1 MLQIVDENETKIV
14 SKRSKENQQKM
25 NYVSCI
31 LNCVHIENL
40 DLKLKLKEVEP
51 EDSDSS
57 LNYAV

>member
-1 MLQIVDENETKIV
+1 MKYL
-14 SKRSKENQQKM
+14 
-25 NYVSCI
+25 SCI